1 LQRYHLVHI
10 SWGVC
15 RVVQLTLHFR
25 TCSHT
30 LRSPYQSHAA
40 VGTHARTHAPLL
52 ALAIQFWVSVSPGAG
67 ANSDYD
73 MLISPAVSGHPSAIS
88 IHAAS
93 YPTHYLSVDESS
105 PFGDLQFLDGVASGT
120 AEQQAAASWEV
131 VEPLAPGAGSKLY
144 SLKSLSTGAYLSLAL
159 NSTAPCFKGDPN
171 SFDVIADK
179 SPANPKAATWA
190 IGQKPP
196 APPAEVSER
205 ELAHFRFSFHR
216 RPIFRIFPRFFFVAF
231 ALALRVTAITRPRK
245 VPCVPSLDCQF
256 PQLLLIPI
264 SPH

>member
-1 LQRYHLVHI
+1 MSI
-10 SWGVC
+10 
-15 RVVQLTLHFR
+15 
-25 TCSHT
+25 
-30 LRSPYQSHAA
+30 
-40 VGTHARTHAPLL
+40 ARCCWHTHAPLL

-120 AEQQAAASWEV
+120 AEQKAAASWEV

-196 APPAEVSER
+196 APPAEVRKR
-205 ELAHFRFSFHR
+205 ELAHFCFSFHR
-216 RPIFRIFPRFFFVAF
+216 RPILEFSRIFFCSICACASSHCDHAASQSAVC
-231 ALALRVTAITRPRK
+231 ALTRLSVPTAAVVSHLTSPKDCIHTCLLAK
-245 VPCVPSLDCQF
+245 VRHHHPSCGSLKRTSC
-256 PQLLLIPI
+256 
-264 SPH
+264 